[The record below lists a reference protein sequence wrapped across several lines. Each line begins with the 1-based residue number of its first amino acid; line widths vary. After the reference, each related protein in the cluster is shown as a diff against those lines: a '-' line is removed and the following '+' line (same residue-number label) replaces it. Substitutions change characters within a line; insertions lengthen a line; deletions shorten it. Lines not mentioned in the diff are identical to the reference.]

1 MEKSIKMI
9 EEKKEIALLPHAD
22 FTMKDLAAIEKFKE
36 NGMLGLHTLVDTD
49 VERMM
54 GLYLDGKTYR
64 QISQVTKKNKSVIL
78 FLAHKFKWF
87 ELRSDYLDELRATMP
102 DKIIE
107 SKLQSQEF
115 LLELVLAYQKKV
127 SKNIH
132 QYLRT
137 DNEEFADRIDPKDIN
152 TVLKVMELLH
162 KLSSENL
169 SNLNDKSMVSLNG
182 LADGVTI
189 TKTGANSVE
198 ITPKSPF
205 SSKLKQFADLK
216 REAEK
221 ANQPTSKP
229 AHDIKDETLIKNTK
243 REEDKNE

>member
-1 MEKSIKMI
+1 MSDDKSVSLI
-9 EEKKEIALLPHAD
+9 PTAD
-22 FTMKDLAAIEKFKE
+22 FTMKDMELIEKFKD

-54 GLYLDGKTYR
+54 GLYMDGKSYR
-64 QISQVTKKNKSVIL
+64 QIAQVTKKNKAVIL
-78 FLAHKFKWF
+78 FLAHKFGWF
-87 ELRSDYLDELRATMP
+87 ELRKDYLDELHATLK
-102 DKIIE
+102 DKVME

-137 DNEEFADRIDPKDIN
+137 DNEEFADKIDPKDIN

-162 KLSSENL
+162 RLSSENFG
-169 SNLNDKSMVSLNG
+169 NANDKSMVSLNG
-182 LADGVTI
+182 LAEGVTV

-205 SSKLKQFADLK
+205 SNKLKQFAEMK
-216 REAEK
+216 REAERASQVPK
-221 ANQPTSKP
+221 QV
-229 AHDIKDETLIKNTK
+229 HDIISEDPLIPTEKEKEDE
-243 REEDKNE
+243 